1 MDIESEPTIT
11 RWDFPRIRDIFAK
24 PKHMVSILKDIKKA
38 CIVQKEFFA
47 ILGNDLKAVTGSSE
61 QIDTV
66 SDTVVE
72 QVFKLT

>member
-1 MDIESEPTIT
+1 
-11 RWDFPRIRDIFAK
+11 
-24 PKHMVSILKDIKKA
+24 MVSILKDIKKA